1 MDGGASANNFLMQF
15 QADILGCRIVRPAD
29 TETTALGAA
38 YLAGL
43 AVGIWK
49 SQEELES
56 FWKSERIFE
65 PRMNEDQRHTLY
77 ADWKKAVARSRA
89 LE

>member
-1 MDGGASANNFLMQF
+1 MKTPNEVSTLLAGE
-15 QADILGCRIVRPAD
+15 IVHVSL
-29 TETTALGAA
+29 TLGAA

-56 FWKSERIFE
+56 FWKSERVFE

-89 LE
+89 